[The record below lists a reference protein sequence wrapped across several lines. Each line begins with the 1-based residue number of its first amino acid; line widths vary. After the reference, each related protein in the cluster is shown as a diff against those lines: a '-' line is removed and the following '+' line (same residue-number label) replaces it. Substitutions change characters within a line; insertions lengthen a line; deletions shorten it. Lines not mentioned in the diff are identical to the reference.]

1 MHRNEVV
8 LAGRLS
14 MEPAHRELPGGALLT
29 QWRLAVR
36 RPGSRSGRQR
46 SDAIECATIDDGVRA
61 MLAGWQRDDLVEVEG
76 ALRRRWW
83 RGGSRYEIEVRTA
96 RRVETAAP
104 RIRPCRRTPQADD
117 ERAAT
122 RNGRAAEVAEAPDLV
137 MPEAASCGDDAGA
150 GIGRAG
156 AAPDAPDTVTPE
168 AGPWGDGPAA
178 RVGQAG
184 DGHGVPDAAMSQAAP
199 SGDVSGASPAASSC
213 HHQDDAVSAE
223 FAGEVVSQSRRSA

>member
-14 MEPAHRELPGGALLT
+14 MEPAHRELPSGALLT

-96 RRVETAAP
+96 RRLEPAAP
-104 RIRPCRRTPQADD
+104 RSRPRRRTPQNADD
-117 ERAAT
+117 EASDRI
-122 RNGRAAEVAEAPDLV
+122 GRAGDAPDVPDAVTPDAVTPAVASCGDGAAALV
-137 MPEAASCGDDAGA
+137 GRAGDAPEVPDAVTPDAVTPEAASCGDGP
-150 GIGRAG
+150 GGS
-156 AAPDAPDTVTPE
+156 PTVS
-168 AGPWGDGPAA
+168 A
-178 RVGQAG
+178 R
-184 DGHGVPDAAMSQAAP
+184 DD
-199 SGDVSGASPAASSC
+199 
-213 HHQDDAVSAE
+213 QDDTVSAE
-223 FAGEVVSQSRRSA
+223 PAGEAVNQWRRSA

>member
-14 MEPAHRELPGGALLT
+14 MEPAHRELPSGALLT

-36 RPGSRSGRQR
+36 RPGSRSGHQR

-96 RRVETAAP
+96 RRVEPAAP
-104 RIRPCRRTPQADD
+104 RSRSRRRTPQTAGDGAADRIGRAGD
-117 ERAAT
+117 APDVPDAAT
-122 RNGRAAEVAEAPDLV
+122 
-137 MPEAASCGDDAGA
+137 PEAASCGDGA
-150 GIGRAG
+150 
-156 AAPDAPDTVTPE
+156 
-168 AGPWGDGPAA
+168 AA
-178 RVGQAG
+178 RVGQAI
-184 DGHGVPDAAMSQAAP
+184 DAPDVPDAVTHEAAS
-199 SGDVSGASPAASSC
+199 SGDGPGASPTVSARDD
-213 HHQDDAVSAE
+213 QDDTVSAE
-223 FAGEVVSQSRRSA
+223 PAGEAVSQSRRSA